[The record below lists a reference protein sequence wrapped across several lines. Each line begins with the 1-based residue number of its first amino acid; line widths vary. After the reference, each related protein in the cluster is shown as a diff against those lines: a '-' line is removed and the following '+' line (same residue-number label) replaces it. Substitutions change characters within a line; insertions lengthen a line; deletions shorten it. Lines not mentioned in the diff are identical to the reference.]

1 MFSHGLYNRF
11 NLSVYYSG
19 SSLMHGMIL
28 VLMHT
33 TQQYRVWLAGTCM
46 HVCTLCL
53 YFLQSSTRRIVGIT
67 TLSRPEH
74 RVAQTREVACT
85 KVVLPQVLARGLCY
99 YFKYLHIHICIQF
112 IM

>member
-1 MFSHGLYNRF
+1 MFSRVLYNRF
-11 NLSVYYSG
+11 ILSVYNSG

-33 TQQYRVWLAGTCM
+33 TQQYPVWLAGV
-46 HVCTLCL
+46 HI
-53 YFLQSSTRRIVGIT
+53 FLQSSTRRMVGIA

-85 KVVLPQVLARGLCY
+85 KIVLPQVIARGLRY